1 MKLGMAQNPYTMG
14 FLGVAEAYAAINGL
28 STGPAVID
36 TGVAVLR
43 GE

>member
-1 MKLGMAQNPYTMG
+1 MCIRDSPYTMRY
-14 FLGVAEAYAAINGL
+14 LGGAQTYAAINGL

-43 GE
+43 K